1 MRKNQGKPKLHKAM
15 MMPEALKAMV
25 DVIEFGEEKY
35 GPARE
40 RGWLGYSVED
50 TMDSLLRHVTAMIN
64 GESHDRNLDFTMQHT
79 PNLMRV
85 CWWSFSAGPIPLLK
99 ILPLAHYSQI
109 FR

>member
-35 GPARE
+35 TPARE
-40 RGWLGYSVED
+40 RGWLNYNVDD

-64 GESHDRNLDFTMQHT
+64 GESHDPESGLHHAAHAQFNACVLVELLSRIDSPSGDSSSDSLLADF
-79 PNLMRV
+79 
-85 CWWSFSAGPIPLLK
+85 
-99 ILPLAHYSQI
+99 
-109 FR
+109 